1 MPDSS
6 VERSPRLVLAGWIT
20 LSVLYVTQVVLLV
33 LFLATNE
40 NGWYGWYSVMFLF
53 APLLTIA
60 FFCRNWEM
68 KYADDD
74 EEIRLVWT
82 IWCAYIVPFVVAVAT
97 IFATVAKNLTTE
109 DGLGVNSLKMT
120 LCFTPGMLI
129 LFLQLA
135 ISPTYRKPVL
145 ALSLFAA
152 LNMFDG
158 IEMLETF
165 LMQNEKPLELESAT
179 EGVIE
184 FWKQQGGYFNF
195 SHANATKILEDFLMK
210 KDEYFDL
217 NTGTEVCIVVF
228 ACVCFLLSSF
238 GLARNKFESDDNVK
252 ERTVTSIVFGF
263 LEIFGTNLPFLAMR
277 SYIWRKHKY
286 EAAVF
291 IAKNI
296 VSLVA
301 GAVEF
306 GILIKMARDK

>member
-1 MPDSS
+1 
-6 VERSPRLVLAGWIT
+6 
-20 LSVLYVTQVVLLV
+20 
-33 LFLATNE
+33 
-40 NGWYGWYSVMFLF
+40 
-53 APLLTIA
+53 
-60 FFCRNWEM
+60 M

-97 IFATVAKNLTTE
+97 IFATVAKNLTT
-109 DGLGVNSLKMT
+109 DDLGVNSLKMT

-228 ACVCFLLSSF
+228 ACTCFLLSSF